1 MAKIAPG
8 TVAGVTPS
16 IIPEVLPL
24 GDSAV
29 LVVVG
34 DEVGVDTSAAVRRLD
49 VALDAVGAP
58 GIVDVVPALV
68 SLLVRFDPAVRS
80 PEDVTVLVAEAA
92 AAAPGME
99 LPAPRTWRVPAI
111 YGGSD
116 GPDLEAVAD
125 TLGRS
130 ADAVIE
136 AHTSTALTVLANG
149 FAPGFCYLGLL
160 GEEWDLP
167 RRRELHASVPAGSIS
182 VAVRQTV
189 LSATPMPTGW
199 STIAWTPLV
208 NLRSDEGTP
217 LVIEAGD
224 RVRFE
229 PVAPVERERL
239 VELHAAGRLP
249 VRETP

>member
-1 MAKIAPG
+1 M
-8 TVAGVTPS
+8 TPS
-16 IIPEVLPL
+16 FAPEVVPL

-34 DEVGVDTSAAVRRLD
+34 DEVGVESSAAVRRLD
-49 VALDAVGAP
+49 AALDALGGP

-80 PEDVTVLVAEAA
+80 PGDLADMVAEAV
-92 AAAPGME
+92 AAAPEVE

-111 YGGSD
+111 YGGPD

-125 TLGRS
+125 ALGCS
-130 ADAVIE
+130 ADAAIE
-136 AHTSTALTVLANG
+136 SHSATALTVLATG

-160 GEEWDLP
+160 GAEWDLP
-167 RRRELHASVPAGSIS
+167 RRRELHAAVPAGSIS

-189 LSATPMPTGW
+189 LSATSMPTGW

-208 NLRSDEGTP
+208 NLRPDEHAP

-229 PVAPVERERL
+229 PAGPAERERL
-239 VELHAAGRLP
+239 VKLHAAGRLP